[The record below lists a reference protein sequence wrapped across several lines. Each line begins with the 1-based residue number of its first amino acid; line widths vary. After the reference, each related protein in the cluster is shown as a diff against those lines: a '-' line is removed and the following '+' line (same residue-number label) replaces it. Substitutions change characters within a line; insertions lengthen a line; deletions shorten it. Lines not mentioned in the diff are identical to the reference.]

1 MFNLN
6 TASEGIRKAAALQG
20 IKSGKWE
27 PVFDADNQPDTG
39 IIARVYNRNF
49 PDGIEILGGDAEN
62 ALAYTWREIDDAKKG
77 SPITPT
83 WDETID
89 EITSG
94 KTESGTA
101 YVKGSNWCIV
111 LA

>member
-1 MFNLN
+1 MP
-6 TASEGIRKAAALQG
+6 I
-20 IKSGKWE
+20 
-27 PVFDADNQPDTG
+27 
-39 IIARVYNRNF
+39 NRNF

-62 ALAYTWREIDDAKKG
+62 ALAYTWREIDDAKN
-77 SPITPT
+77 
-83 WDETID
+83 ETID